1 MPISLSPIQKN
12 VYKGI
17 LERNAEALKA
27 IAAAKM
33 KRSKNKSLKNVS
45 GGGGVIA
52 NKEVGPNA
60 EAEQAQVLETIKASA
75 ELAATVQAPGGSG
88 EAGID
93 GTDGTDKQEDGNT
106 TATTGD
112 DGIMLDAGGAVRAT
126 QASQPDQSTPSASMS
141 EAVDSTVGDSAPTQI
156 EPTVDDNIEEDGVES
171 AI

>member
-33 KRSKNKSLKNVS
+33 KRSKNKFLKNIS

-52 NKEVGPNA
+52 NKEVGSGAANA

-75 ELAATVQAPGGSG
+75 DLAVTAQAPG

-93 GTDGTDKQEDGNT
+93 VTDGTDKQEGGNT

-112 DGIMLDAGGAVRAT
+112 DGTTADTRGAARAT
-126 QASQPDQSTPSASMS
+126 QASQPGQSTPSTSVP
-141 EAVDSTVGDSAPTQI
+141 EAVDRTVGDSTPIQI
-156 EPTVDDNIEEDGVES
+156 EPTIDDNIEEDGVES